1 MNKINK
7 ILLKSDIDYGTF
19 QENNILPLLKEKFN
33 KSFIKND
40 WFDVFD
46 FQSIDN
52 IIFVELKSRRC
63 SVNSYTDTMISL
75 NKIQYAKK
83 VYPSVQCYFIF
94 HFIDG
99 LFLYKFNPYD
109 ELIYRT
115 GGRSDRNLSELR
127 PYAFIP
133 ISLLEKF

>member
-1 MNKINK
+1 MNK
-7 ILLKSDIDYGTF
+7 ILLQNDIDYGTF
-19 QENNILPLLKEKFN
+19 AEANILPLLNEKFN

-40 WFDVFD
+40 WFDLFD
-46 FQSIDN
+46 FRSIDN
-52 IIFVELKSRRC
+52 IIFCELKSRRC
-63 SVNSYTDTMISL
+63 SVKKYNDTMISL

-83 VYPSVQCYFIF
+83 VYPSVQVYFIF

-99 LFLYKFNPYD
+99 LFLYKFNPHD

-115 GGRSDRNLSELR
+115 GGRNDRQICEIR
-127 PYAFIP
+127 PYCFIP